1 VSRADR
7 TGATDEPVAADL
19 VEPDDEDEDDAGPL
33 ERQSLPGA
41 VRRAFVDFFYNS
53 IRLVPAN
60 VLWGVVLIGLGWM
73 AILVGVWLAILGLPL
88 LGLPLVGI
96 YRLAGHITRGEEV
109 VLSDVVTAARQQF
122 LPALGFAAGVA
133 WGLGLLA
140 YNLIAGL
147 GSASPLGWLIA
158 TLAGWG
164 LVALA
169 IFTVVAWPVL
179 ADPARTT
186 EPARER
192 LRLAG
197 YLVLAAPFRMAGL
210 TVIAVALWAVSTIAF
225 AALVT
230 ISVSFVACLSCRV
243 VLPDADRLAERL
255 EERRRR

>member
-1 VSRADR
+1 MSRADR
-7 TGATDEPVAADL
+7 PGATDEPVAADL
-19 VEPDDEDEDDAGPL
+19 GEPDDDDEEDARPL

-41 VRRAFVDFFYNS
+41 VRRAILDFFYNS

-60 VLWGVVLIGLGWM
+60 ILWGVVLIGLGWM
-73 AILVGVWLAILGLPL
+73 AILVGVWVAIVGLPL

-109 VLSDVVTAARQQF
+109 VLSDVVTAVRQQF

-147 GSASPLGWLIA
+147 ASASPLGWLIA
-158 TLAGWG
+158 TLSGWG
-164 LVALA
+164 FVALA
-169 IFTVVAWPVL
+169 IFTVVAWPLL

-197 YLVLAAPFRMAGL
+197 YLVLAAPFRMAAL
-210 TVIAVALWAVSTIAF
+210 TVIAVALWVVSTIAF

-230 ISVSFVACLSCRV
+230 ITVSFVACLSCRL

-255 EERRRR
+255 AERGRR

>member
-7 TGATDEPVAADL
+7 PGATDE
-19 VEPDDEDEDDAGPL
+19 DEADAGPL
-33 ERQSLPGA
+33 EHQSLPGA
-41 VRRAFVDFFYNS
+41 IRRAFLDFFYNS

-60 VLWGVVLIGLGWM
+60 VLWGIVLIGLGWI
-73 AILVGVWLAILGLPL
+73 AILVGFWLAILGLPL
-88 LGLPLVGI
+88 LGLPLIGI

-122 LPALGFAAGVA
+122 LPAIGLAAAAA

-140 YNLIAGL
+140 FNVVAGL
-147 GSASPLGWLIA
+147 GSSSLLGYVIA
-158 TLAGWG
+158 IPAGWG
-164 LVALA
+164 FVALA

-179 ADPARTT
+179 ADPARTG
-186 EPARER
+186 EPAGQR

-197 YLVLAAPFRMAGL
+197 YLVLTAPLRMASL
-210 TVIAVALWAVSTIAF
+210 AVLAVVLWIVSTIAF

-230 ISVSFVACLSCRV
+230 ITVAFVACLSCRV

-255 EERRRR
+255 AAHGRR

>member
-7 TGATDEPVAADL
+7 PGATDEPVAADP

-41 VRRAFVDFFYNS
+41 LRRAVLDFFYNS

-60 VLWGVVLIGLGWM
+60 VLWGVVLIGLGWL

-122 LPALGFAAGVA
+122 LPALGFAAVIA
-133 WGLGLLA
+133 WGLGLFA
-140 YNLIAGL
+140 FNATAGL
-147 GSASPLGWLIA
+147 ASGSPLGWLIA

-164 LVALA
+164 FVALA

-179 ADPARTT
+179 ADPARTA
-186 EPARER
+186 EPARQR

-197 YLVLAAPFRMAGL
+197 YLVLAAPFRMAAL
-210 TVIAVALWAVSTIAF
+210 TVIAIALWVVSTIAF

-230 ISVSFVACLSCRV
+230 ITVSFVACLSCRV
-243 VLPDADRLAERL
+243 VLPDADRLAEQL
-255 EERRRR
+255 EERGRR